1 MIFRSTKNTILL
13 TMTAANPVRWRMSG
27 GKGVDGMGWGREKGG
42 VDGAWKK
49 AGGLTVRLVHP
60 CVHDVRLAVIHDVAH
75 AEAVPVAQEPHH
87 LLSCAAA
94 ADLEADGLARGLDV
108 QEAGEPICLQ
118 LGGAR
123 RRTVF

>member
-1 MIFRSTKNTILL
+1 
-13 TMTAANPVRWRMSG
+13 
-27 GKGVDGMGWGREKGG
+27 MGWGREKGG
-42 VDGAWKK
+42 VDGARKK
-49 AGGLTVRLVHP
+49 AGGLTVRFVHP

-87 LLSCAAA
+87 LLPCAAA
-94 ADLEADGLARGLDV
+94 ADLEADGLARGLDA

-123 RRTVF
+123 GRTVI